1 MFALNSGEVCTCP
14 SRALIHEDIA
24 DAFIKKV
31 LPRVKAIKMGNPLDP
46 ETALGAQNSEVQMNR
61 ILTHIEAGKK
71 EGAEVLIGGARAQLP
86 GLASGFY
93 VEPTVFKG
101 YNHMKVFQQEIFGPV
116 VCVTTFKTMGEAIKI
131 ANDTCYGLGAG
142 VWTRDVN
149 DQYKLARAIKA
160 GRIWANC
167 YHAYPAGATFG
178 GYKESGIGRE
188 THKAAL
194 EAYQQVRCTSA
205 YRDAPWCLTPDWRVY
220 TAGQVH
226 AGVLQRQGTRLL
238 LSRHAP
244 H

>member
-61 ILTHIEAGKK
+61 ILTHIEAGKT

-116 VCVTTFKTMGEAIKI
+116 VCVTTFKTMEEAIKI

-205 YRDAPWCLTPDWRVY
+205 YRDAPCLTPDWRVY